1 MVAGNAAAHGDIG
14 KHFGFGLRPRSRQ
27 QIVLARHPART
38 DQGLAVAAPV
48 EIGRMFGDPQVVR
61 AERDDYV
68 GEARLLGNQAVVPE
82 DTGKLEGFFGQFA
95 IVARRGAGQRNGRSL
110 GGKQRLS
117 SKGWPGRGLRRP
129 ARCVSPN
136 RMWSEEFERR
146 AAEMRQRNDRER
158 LASRIGHDQL
168 RIAEAVGINGAM
180 ERHYTVQE
188 IGELW
193 KLSANTVTRL
203 FRDEPGILKLGSV
216 RWRRGRR
223 SYGTSASRRRSWSGS
238 TGD

>member
-1 MVAGNAAAHGDIG
+1 
-14 KHFGFGLRPRSRQ
+14 
-27 QIVLARHPART
+27 
-38 DQGLAVAAPV
+38 
-48 EIGRMFGDPQVVR
+48 MFGDAQVVR
-61 AERDDYV
+61 AERDDHV
-68 GEARLLGNQAVVPE
+68 GGGGLLRDQAVVPQ
-82 DTGKLEGFFGQFA
+82 DAGKLEGFFGQFA

-110 GGKQRLS
+110 GGKQRPS
-117 SKGWPGRGLRRP
+117 SKRWPERGLRRP

-168 RIAEAVGINGAM
+168 RIAEAVGTNGAM

-193 KLSANTVTRL
+193 NLHPSTITRL
-203 FRDEPGILKLGSV
+203 FRDEPGVLKFGSMQS
-216 RWRRGRR
+216 RRGRR
-223 SYGTSASRRRSWSGS
+223 CHVTLRIPASVVERVHRRLTVR
-238 TGD
+238 